1 MRVLTEGLIRV
12 SEEDAVNSGAF
23 SFRELMYRA
32 GKSAADVIMQRFP
45 VCGKKVAVLCGKGN
59 NGGDGFVIADILSQ
73 NGADVT
79 VITPM
84 GLPATEN
91 AKYYYDRLN
100 AAVFG
105 NETDIEKSD
114 LIIDALFGI
123 GLNRAPSET
132 VKKIIN
138 IAKCRPL
145 PPCFG
150 GYSER
155 GYDRQ
160 RLCTRGSDICR
171 FNRYVYSLKA
181 LLFAAARL

>member
-32 GKSAADVIMQRFP
+32 GKSAADIIMRRFS
-45 VCGKKVAVLCGKGN
+45 VYGKKVAVLCGKGN

-114 LIIDALFGI
+114 LIIDALS
-123 GLNRAPSET
+123 A
-132 VKKIIN
+132 
-138 IAKCRPL
+138 
-145 PPCFG
+145 
-150 GYSER
+150 
-155 GYDRQ
+155 
-160 RLCTRGSDICR
+160 
-171 FNRYVYSLKA
+171 
-181 LLFAAARL
+181 